1 MVLFMEI
8 NLFIIFDFYNKIF
21 LLLKELIILKEFYVC
36 NLNNMKF

>member
-8 NLFIIFDFYNKIF
+8 NLFIIFDFYNNIF